1 MEDAM
6 TSSPS
11 DTTITTTQHHTKLDY
26 SEDQEQS
33 SLVPQRVIPK
43 ELVEVEEVD
52 MNDELM
58 DPFEWVTRKVI
69 PIPKQYYWEDSED
82 APGVDPKDLP
92 LKLKM
97 WHRSVAA
104 GGSALRLVDR
114 MGKPVTGFLGLSSS
128 RFDYVTST
136 MSERD
141 WESSRQI
148 VSERRKKQQED
159 QLEEGSDDQ

>member
-1 MEDAM
+1 MED
-6 TSSPS
+6 PS
-11 DTTITTTQHHTKLDY
+11 DNITTTTTTQHHTKLDN

-33 SLVPQRVIPK
+33 SFVPQRVLPK
-43 ELVEVEEVD
+43 ELMAVEEVD

-82 APGVDPKDLP
+82 APVDPKDLP
-92 LKLKM
+92 IKLKL

-136 MSERD
+136 MSEQD
-141 WESSRQI
+141 WESSRRI
-148 VSERRKKQQED
+148 VKERRKQQQED
-159 QLEEGSDDQ
+159 QLEEGSEDL